1 VNTLSESVGRN
12 VRRYRTLRGL
22 SGFELAQRSKI
33 ARATLSAL
41 EAGRGNPTLDTL
53 GAVAA
58 VLSID
63 VVELVECRPHAMTI
77 DRAANADEAD
87 DGPARLLHR
96 FREGPCAIDVYAFAL
111 AAGDS
116 LTSVAHSSG
125 VLEHILIQTGQLQ
138 LELNHGDARS
148 RPTLLYP
155 GDYVSFTADVP
166 HTYTAAEGYV
176 QATLIMHYPAGSPA
190 PSPVE
195 GADSAIGHDKP
206 AGSRASTAHQLAD

>member
-22 SGFELAQRSKI
+22 SGLELAQRSKI

-87 DGPARLLHR
+87 DGPRDCCTDSAKGLAQSTST
-96 FREGPCAIDVYAFAL
+96 PSAL

-176 QATLIMHYPAGSPA
+176 QATLIMHYPADSPA